1 MISLPLLQ
9 KSLPLRTEA
18 GVTQVFDPVRRAWFV
33 LTPEEHVRQ
42 LLLRYL
48 LEDLHYPSSLIA
60 IERKIGGLLPRRFD
74 LVVYDRHMHQPWLL
88 AECKAP
94 EVAVTEA
101 AFHQLL
107 AYQKT
112 LSARYWLLTN
122 GVTTFCADA
131 AEPSTPRWLD
141 ALPPYEL

>member
-9 KSLPLRTEA
+9 KSLSLRTEA
-18 GVTQVFDPVRRAWFV
+18 DATQVYDPVRRAWFI

-42 LLLRYL
+42 LLLLYL
-48 LEDLHYPSSLIA
+48 LEDLQYPGSLIA
-60 IERKIGGLLPRRFD
+60 IERKIDGPLPRRFD
-74 LVVYDRHMHQPWLL
+74 LVVYDRYTHQPWLL

-94 EVAVTEA
+94 EVPVTEA

-122 GVTTFCADA
+122 GIATFCADA
-131 AEPSTPRWLD
+131 AEPSAPRWLD